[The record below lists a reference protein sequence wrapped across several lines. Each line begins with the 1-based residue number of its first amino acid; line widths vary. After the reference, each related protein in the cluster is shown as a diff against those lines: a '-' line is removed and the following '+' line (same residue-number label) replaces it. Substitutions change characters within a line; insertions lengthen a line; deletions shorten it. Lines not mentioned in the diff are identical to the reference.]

1 MLKVGDLVNTKS
13 QDDSCLVPVCPL
25 GVVVRKRESSD
36 GVIKVITV
44 RLTPEGYTNN
54 YLQSDLE
61 VVSNV

>member
-1 MLKVGDLVNTKS
+1 MLKVGDMVKTIL

-44 RLTPEGYTNN
+44 RLPEGYTNN

>member
-1 MLKVGDLVNTKS
+1 MLKVGDMVKTIL

-44 RLTPEGYTNN
+44 RLPEGYTNN

-61 VVSNV
+61 AVSNV

>member
-1 MLKVGDLVNTKS
+1 MLKVGDMVKTIL

-44 RLTPEGYTNN
+44 RLPEGFTNN
-54 YLQSDLE
+54 YPQSALE

>member
-1 MLKVGDLVNTKS
+1 MYKVGDMVKTIL

-44 RLTPEGYTNN
+44 RLPEGYTNN

-61 VVSNV
+61 VVSNG

>member
-1 MLKVGDLVNTKS
+1 MYKVGDMVKTIL

-25 GVVVRKRESSD
+25 GVVVRKRGSSD

-44 RLTPEGYTNN
+44 RLPEGYTNN

-61 VVSNV
+61 VVSNG

>member
-1 MLKVGDLVNTKS
+1 MLKVGDMVKTIL
-13 QDDSCLVPVCPL
+13 QDDYCLVPVCPL

-44 RLTPEGYTNN
+44 RLPEGYTNN

-61 VVSNV
+61 VVSNA

>member
-1 MLKVGDLVNTKS
+1 MFKVGDMVKTIL

-44 RLTPEGYTNN
+44 RLPEGYTNN

-61 VVSNV
+61 VVSNG